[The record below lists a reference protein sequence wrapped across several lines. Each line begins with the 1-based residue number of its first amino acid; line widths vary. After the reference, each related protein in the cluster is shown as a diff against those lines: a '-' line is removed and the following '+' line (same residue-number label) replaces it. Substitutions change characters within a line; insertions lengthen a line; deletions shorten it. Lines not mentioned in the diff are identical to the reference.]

1 MMMKMK
7 LFPLLITLTAL
18 LSMPLSAES
27 RHKSERERDHHY
39 DNRHERRSEHR
50 SDHRFENRFSNHFIS
65 REQAADIAQREHPG
79 RVLGVKRKSKTYRV
93 KTLNRRGELRETRIN
108 ARNGKVVRRH

>member
-1 MMMKMK
+1 MMKTI
-7 LFPLLITLTAL
+7 LLPLLLMLTAL
-18 LSMPLSAES
+18 LSMPLSADS
-27 RHKSERERDHHY
+27 RHHSDREFDRHRDHRFERRY
-39 DNRHERRSEHR
+39 DNRHNEH
-50 SDHRFENRFSNHFIS
+50 SNDRYEDHFIS
-65 REQAADIAQREHPG
+65 REQAVGIAQREHPG

>member
-27 RHKSERERDHHY
+27 RHKSERDHHY

>member
-1 MMMKMK
+1 MTMKMK

-27 RHKSERERDHHY
+27 RHKSERDHHY